1 MITSDVLS
9 RFIVEALRLSGAL
22 ASYADEMVADIGLS
36 SARMQVVG
44 AIHDA
49 PVAQPVAHLAR
60 GMRLSR
66 QGVQRIVNE
75 LHDDGFVAF
84 ETNPHHQRAHLVV
97 LTESGAKA
105 FSIAIERQNIWMAT
119 IKDTLTNARL
129 ADATQTMIDIRDEL
143 EIPHATAESMS
154 HGHQEHV

>member
-9 RFIVEALRLSGAL
+9 RFIIETLRLSGAL

-49 PVAQPVAHLAR
+49 PAAQPVAHLAR

-66 QGVQRIVNE
+66 QGVQRIINE

-84 ETNPHHQRAHLVV
+84 EPNPHHQRAHLVV
-97 LTESGAKA
+97 LTENGAKA
-105 FSIAIERQNIWMAT
+105 FNMAIERQNIWMAS
-119 IKDTLTNARL
+119 IKDTLTNTRL
-129 ADATQTMIDIRDEL
+129 IAATQTMIDIRDEL
-143 EIPHATAESMS
+143 ETPSLTTGRPS
-154 HGHQEHV
+154 HGHNEHL